1 MKITKI
7 IDQAEEYLNTE
18 HRKRKSKIKCLKYVL
33 KKLRKREK
41 KLESRLAAGKGNE
54 EKISNELAIIHAQRK
69 KGIELIQQLD
79 EEPEAKVS
87 RKKAPKGEADIS
99 SADREK

>member
-1 MKITKI
+1 MKITKL
-7 IDQAEEYLNTE
+7 IDQAEAYLSAE

-41 KLESRLAAGKGNE
+41 KLEKRFTEGTGNK

-69 KGIELIQQLD
+69 KGIALIQQL
-79 EEPEAKVS
+79 EEEHKL
-87 RKKAPKGEADIS
+87 
-99 SADREK
+99 EKQTKEINDSLVEDDDK